1 MNHAIRII
9 VNLLS
14 NLIYFCVVLYVILG
28 YTGNRNQRWFRP
40 VADVLDAVLDRIRG
54 LFPTGSGIDFSP
66 MILLLLVW
74 FFQRIILS
82 VF

>member
-1 MNHAIRII
+1 MNHVIRII

-14 NLIYFCVVLYVILG
+14 NLIYFFVVLYVILG

-54 LFPTGSGIDFSP
+54 LFPTGTGIDFSP

-74 FFQRIILS
+74 FFQRILLS

>member
-54 LFPTGSGIDFSP
+54 KFGESDIKAYSDAYFTIFS
-66 MILLLLVW
+66 L
-74 FFQRIILS
+74 QNS
-82 VF
+82 H